1 MISGKFLPSEIWVNL
16 LTPERAAAIER
27 SYQEQRHEER
37 RGIDARFA
45 PRTDAERRSQKFSAP
60 PKPKMS
66 LAEFD
71 RRCNR
76 LIRAMERLTD
86 QNAVQNQKRLLDFV
100 LE

>member
-1 MISGKFLPSEIWVNL
+1 MISGHFLPSEIWVNL

-27 SYQEQRHEER
+27 SYQEQRREER
-37 RGIDARFA
+37 RRIDARFA
-45 PRTDAERRSQKFSAP
+45 PRTDTERRSQKFSAA

-71 RRCNR
+71 RQCNR
-76 LIRAMERLTD
+76 IIRAMERL
-86 QNAVQNQKRLLDFV
+86 AVRRNQKNLLNWI